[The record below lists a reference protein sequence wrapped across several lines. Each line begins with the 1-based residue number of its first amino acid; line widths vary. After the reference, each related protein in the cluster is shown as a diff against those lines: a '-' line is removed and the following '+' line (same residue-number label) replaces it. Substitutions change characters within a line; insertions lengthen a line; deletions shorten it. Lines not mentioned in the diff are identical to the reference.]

1 VVSRSK
7 CAENYVKSVRS
18 NQSQAMCRLR
28 PVVVDVGGVRVGW
41 CGWVVSGAKCTRVG
55 DRRDACQA
63 AERRQ
68 TVGRQAVFRAAI
80 KFLCIIHNYHYIR
93 HRTSIINY
101 CTSASGYSLPSPLH
115 RLDDRMYIYGDS
127 DATTRLS
134 RSAMYSRTRMI
145 EATRY
150 ISHAFSYRSDG
161 HVVLLLPVLDR
172 SHGQ

>member
-1 VVSRSK
+1 MVSRSR

-28 PVVVDVGGVRVGW
+28 PVVVNVGGVRVGW

-63 AERRQ
+63 AAERRQ

-80 KFLCIIHNYHYIR
+80 KFLCIIHNDHYIR
-93 HRTSIINY
+93 HRTSITDY
-101 CTSASGYSLPSPLH
+101 CTFAPSPLH
-115 RLDDRMYIYGDS
+115 RLDDRMYIYGDG
-127 DATTRLS
+127 DATARIS
-134 RSAMYSRTRMI
+134 CSAMYLRTRMI

-150 ISHAFSYRSDG
+150 ISHTFSYRSNR
-161 HVVLLLPVLDR
+161 HMVLLLPVLDR